1 MLNHEDRRRLA
12 AIEQQIQIDDPA
24 FALLFTRRLAAGM
37 RWQRAAAAVAGML
50 CGLAVIAGALTGSVL
65 LFVLLFVSAATI
77 AMAARWPM
85 HRPRRPT
92 R

>member
-1 MLNHEDRRRLA
+1 MLSHEDRRRLA
-12 AIEQQIQIDDPA
+12 AIEQQMQIDDPA
-24 FALLFTRRLAAGM
+24 FARIFTRRLVAGT
-37 RWQRAAAAVAGML
+37 RWQRPAAAVAGML
-50 CGLAVIAGALTGSVL
+50 CALAVIAGVLTGSVL